1 MPAGFGVRGW
11 TGHHTAG
18 DVTEQCGGENAVV
31 AGVAA
36 VEQRDQNRHISD
48 EPDTPPP
55 QVAAK
60 GAGRHQC
67 ADRQHQRAQGKPH
80 AGDELGILEQPT
92 GRRAQAKADNRACS
106 SAGERSSNG
115 AGATQPWLGD
125 GEHDEPQHG
134 INDELDHAARQE
146 QRAHQFAEIELGH
159 TGV

>member
-48 EPDTPPP
+48 ESDTPPP
-55 QVAAK
+55 QVAAE

-67 ADRQHQRAQGKPH
+67 ADRQH
-80 AGDELGILEQPT
+80 
-92 GRRAQAKADNRACS
+92 KADKRACS
-106 SAGERSSNG
+106 SAGERNSNG

-134 INDELDHAARQE
+134 INDELDHTAR
-146 QRAHQFAEIELGH
+146 
-159 TGV
+159 